1 MNLKFTKEEYEIKKK
16 KIAASSTLV
25 QGFPV
30 ETLVVKNLP
39 VKAGDIRD
47 SGSIPGSERSPGGGH
62 GNPLQYSF
70 LENPLDKR
78 ALQAGYSS

>member
-16 KIAASSTLV
+16 KKIEASSTLV

-39 VKAGDIRD
+39 AKPGDVRD
-47 SGSIPGSERSPGGGH
+47 SGSTPG
-62 GNPLQYSF
+62 
-70 LENPLDKR
+70 
-78 ALQAGYSS
+78 